1 MTTASTAKP
10 KSRAP
15 LSRERVLEAAI
26 AFADEHGIEKLSM
39 RKLGGE
45 LGVEAMSLYYHVA
58 NKEEILD
65 GMVDH
70 VIGEIGLQPAAEDW
84 KVTLRE
90 QIFTARR
97 VMKRHPWA
105 PEVIESRSNM
115 SFATMRYMDAIGGLL
130 RQGGFSVDLMHHS
143 MHALGSRVLGFSQEL
158 YDDSDSVEAG
168 TEAELAFL
176 GQVTSQF
183 PNIASIL
190 EEIQH
195 QEASIVGSGCDD
207 DIEFGFALDILL
219 DGLERKRN
227 EEQERV
233 AQL

>member
-10 KSRAP
+10 ASRAP
-15 LSRERVLEAAI
+15 LSRERVFEAAV
-26 AFADEHGIEKLSM
+26 AFADEHGIEELSM

-58 NKEEILD
+58 NKEEDPRRHGRPRHRGDRHPARGRRLEGHPPRAD
-65 GMVDH
+65 LRRAADH
-70 VIGEIGLQPAAEDW
+70 E
-84 KVTLRE
+84 
-90 QIFTARR
+90 
-97 VMKRHPWA
+97 RHPWA
-105 PEVIESRSNM
+105 PEVIESRSRHVVR
-115 SFATMRYMDAIGGLL
+115 SDALHGRHRRPAAAGRLLGGSHAPLDARAGQPCARLQPGAL
-130 RQGGFSVDLMHHS
+130 RRLRLGRGRPGGGAGLPQAGDL
-143 MHALGSRVLGFSQEL
+143 
-158 YDDSDSVEAG
+158 
-168 TEAELAFL
+168 
-176 GQVTSQF
+176 QF

-219 DGLERKRN
+219 DGLERKRD
-227 EEQERV
+227 EEQVRV